1 MRTLLCMLI
10 ALALARFAC
19 ADTVVLDERFDGP
32 AGMMIDGWNGWTGDA
47 GIVISGIVV
56 DQGNSAAWAG
66 EKEWPVVA
74 KSFSY
79 TPAESEE
86 FVLTAALSAPD
97 AKGAYSEIRL
107 ATNVTKKANHVGAQ
121 LGYRELIFQRDNA
134 CDGTEIRVPQTAAT
148 MDVRL
153 VVSTSA
159 IECFYRNHGESAWMH
174 AGSLKGLH
182 TISSY
187 NVVTIAGGT
196 AAGRSGGGNIDSIRL
211 LATSNKR

>member
-10 ALALARFAC
+10 ALAVGRLAC
-19 ADTVVLDERFDGP
+19 ADTVVLDEGFDGP
-32 AGMMIDGWNGWTGDA
+32 AGTAINGWNNWAGDA
-47 GIVISGIVV
+47 GIAISGIVI
-56 DQGNSAAWAG
+56 DQGHSAAWG
-66 EKEWPVVA
+66 GGKEWPNVA

-86 FVLTAALSAPD
+86 FVLTATLSAPD

-107 ATNVTKKANHVGAQ
+107 ATDVTKKANHVGAQ

-148 MDVRL
+148 IDVQL
-153 VVSTSA
+153 VVSSSA
-159 IECFYRNHGESAWMH
+159 IECFYRNHGESAWRH
-174 AGSLKGLH
+174 AGTLKGLH
-182 TISSY
+182 AISSY
-187 NVVTIAGGT
+187 NAVTIAGGT